1 VPATSSPFQVSREQR
16 REMLTRHFV
25 GAVEE
30 LLAETGPAG
39 RPTTYGE
46 LSVER
51 IITAGG
57 ISRSTFYSY
66 FDDKSDL
73 LEAMATDVI
82 AELVGT
88 GDSWWQLEP
97 GATKAQL
104 HDGLRP
110 PLDTYRA
117 HRAILGS
124 VVEVATYD
132 ARIRAQQRL
141 LVDSVVD
148 SLTAHLR
155 RWQDA
160 GAMAPERDPARTAQW
175 IIWMIERGLYQLV
188 GPADGPEV
196 DRQLAALTEVVWNAL
211 YAGPGSM

>member
-1 VPATSSPFQVSREQR
+1 MPAASSPFQVSREQR
-16 REMLTRHFV
+16 RDMLTRHFV

-30 LLAETGPAG
+30 LLEEHDESG
-39 RPTTYGE
+39 RARTYGE

-51 IITAGG
+51 IITAGA

-66 FDDKSDL
+66 FDDKNDL

-88 GDSWWQLEP
+88 GASWWQLEP
-97 GATKAQL
+97 GATKEQL

-132 ARIRAQQRL
+132 ARIRAQQRW
-141 LVDSVVD
+141 LVDNVVD
-148 SLTAHLR
+148 SLTTHLR

-160 GAMAPERDPARTAQW
+160 GAVDPARDAARTAQW
-175 IIWMIERGLYQLV
+175 IIWMLERGLYQLV

-196 DRQLAALTEVVWNAL
+196 DRQLAALTDVVWAAL
-211 YAGPGSM
+211 YA